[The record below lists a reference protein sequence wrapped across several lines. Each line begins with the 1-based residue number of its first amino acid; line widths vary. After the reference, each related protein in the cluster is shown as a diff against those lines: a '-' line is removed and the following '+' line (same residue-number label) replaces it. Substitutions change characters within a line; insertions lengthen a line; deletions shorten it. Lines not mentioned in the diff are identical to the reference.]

1 MTERLTPWD
10 PADHCQTDADV
21 AHYIET
27 CIEEDPG
34 DGSLIQ
40 AGLADVARA
49 RGLEKLAADTG
60 LPTDALEQ
68 ALLPGHR
75 ASFAMVMRIVSALGI
90 RLHAEVA

>member
-1 MTERLTPWD
+1 MTHTLTPWD
-10 PADHCQTDADV
+10 PADHWQTDADV
-21 AHYIET
+21 ARYIEA

-49 RGLEKLAADTG
+49 RGLDQLAADTG
-60 LPTDALEQ
+60 LSPETLEQ
-68 ALLPGHR
+68 ALAPG
-75 ASFAMVMRIVSALGI
+75 AGAPFSVVMRVVGALGI

>member
-10 PADHCQTDADV
+10 PADHWQTDADV
-21 AHYIET
+21 ALYIEA

-40 AGLADVARA
+40 AGLADLARA
-49 RGLEKLAADTG
+49 RGLDRLAADTG
-60 LPTDALEQ
+60 LSPDALEQ
-68 ALLPGHR
+68 ALSPGEG
-75 ASFAMVMRIVSALGI
+75 APLSVVMRLVGALGI